1 MNRFIIITVV
11 VVLSGLFIWPCIA
24 GEKQPQALKLEQG
37 IFAEETEGDLDK
49 ALSIYEAIVKEASA
63 NRPIAAEALYR
74 LGVCCL
80 KQSQAKQA
88 QAKECLENL
97 IKNYSD
103 VGDFAEKGRKA
114 LGTSITAESEDQPAI
129 PGQIDKAQWE
139 ADLLAVQDHNT
150 MAFDLGKCLV
160 EIDPATGYA
169 IAESVWSRLSKDEVK
184 NGVLKAFEFSRH
196 PRVLDVLHLGA
207 TDPSMEVRNYAYSY
221 LRNYSYKDFAE
232 DSKAYEEWHKEFT
245 GHPIEEVLK
254 VNSERFVAD
263 LKDAEGPQREILAR
277 FMRELDFGGS
287 GNKDS
292 YPNKRQYLIDTG
304 ILRILDG
311 WIRAPKA
318 SDDVIDGVFSAY
330 HSLKPDES
338 FVREKIFP
346 LMDSDNESLKSAVMR
361 YLGEA
366 KAEWAVLPLIKRL
379 SETKD
384 RSSLWNI
391 ATSLGELGDP
401 RAIPAMITM
410 IEADNTYDTVY
421 GVGYFGLGKLTGVRY
436 DESHDGKWWR
446 EWWNKNKDQLPE
458 TARKAEEDPMLIP
471 VSTKAGAFST
481 ATSTP
486 EQALVVPPDQWGLAG
501 NNPAEYEKGAEE
513 NGCYLRSMNPGAQQF
528 GTLTRSMSAD
538 PYRGKRLRLTA
549 MIKGEGLQAGSGMW
563 LRVDDPNC
571 KVVAFDNMSDRLLM
585 GDVPEKTCEVVLD
598 VPQEGASI
606 HYGVFLAEK
615 GCVHVRDMKLETVG
629 TDVPVTGKKP

>member
-1 MNRFIIITVV
+1 MNRSIIVKVV
-11 VVLSGLFIWPCIA
+11 VISGLLSGFCMA
-24 GEKQPQALKLEQG
+24 QEKQPQALKLEQG

-63 NRPIAAEALYR
+63 SRPIAAEALYR

-88 QAKECLENL
+88 QARECLENL

-103 VGDFAEKGRKA
+103 VSDFAEKGRKA
-114 LGTSITAESEDQPAI
+114 LGVSKPAEAQP
-129 PGQIDKAQWE
+129 QVTDKAQWE
-139 ADLLAVQDHNT
+139 NELLAVQNHNT
-150 MAFDLGKCLV
+150 MAFQVGPQLV
-160 EIDPATGYA
+160 AIDPDTGYA
-169 IAESVWSRLSKDEVK
+169 VVEAVWSRLAKDEVK

-232 DSKAYEEWHKEFT
+232 DSKAYEAWHTEFA
-245 GHPIEEVLK
+245 GHPVDEVLK
-254 VNSERFVAD
+254 TNSERFVAEIKT
-263 LKDAEGPQREILAR
+263 LEGPQREIMAR
-277 FMRELDFGGS
+277 FMRELDLGG
-287 GNKDS
+287 GDNKTS
-292 YPNKRQYLIDTG
+292 YPNKRQYLIDVG
-304 ILRILDG
+304 ILPILDG
-311 WIRAPKA
+311 WLHAMDA
-318 SDDVIDGVFSAY
+318 SNDVIDGVFSAY
-330 HSLKPDES
+330 RSLKPDES
-338 FVREKIFP
+338 YAREKIFP
-346 LMDSDNESLKSAVMR
+346 LMDSDNDRLRAAAMR
-361 YLGEA
+361 YLAEA

-379 SETKD
+379 GETKE
-384 RSSLWNI
+384 RGALWNI

-401 RAIPAMITM
+401 RAIPAMIAV

-446 EWWNKNKDQLPE
+446 EWWEKNKDQFPE
-458 TARKAEEDPMLIP
+458 AVRKADQDPLLMP
-471 VSTKAGAFST
+471 AQGGEKSPKAESSASQQE
-481 ATSTP
+481 P
-486 EQALVVPPDQWGLAG
+486 LLVPPGQWGLAG
-501 NNPAEYEKGAEE
+501 SNPAEYEKRIESDW
-513 NGCYLRSMNPGAQQF
+513 CYLRSKNPGAQQF

-538 PYRGKRLRLTA
+538 PYREKRLRLTA
-549 MIKGEGLQAGSGMW
+549 TIKGEGLQAGSGMW
-563 LRVDDPNC
+563 LRVDDPNN
-571 KVVAFDNMSDRLLM
+571 KVLAFDNMSDRLLM

-598 VPQEGASI
+598 VPPEAASI

-629 TDVPVTGKKP
+629 TEVPVTGKKP